1 MHKIKEYITEQI
13 DQLLFFVTKAKGVD
27 DKHKA
32 YYNGQLLAYKDV
44 LNQIEMRDTNPYK
57 KGGNEDG

>member
-1 MHKIKEYITEQI
+1 MHEIKEYINEQVSE
-13 DQLLFFVTKAKGVD
+13 LLYFVTKAKDVD

-44 LNQIEMRDTNPYK
+44 LNQIEMRDKNHNLYK
-57 KGGNEDG
+57 GEENG